1 MVAWADAIAVMDAA
15 GVEQAVVI
23 GSSMGGQAALDL
35 TLAYPNRVSGLL
47 LIGTA
52 VRAEPYPDINERP
65 TAELDTMIESA
76 ENASDIDEVNRLE
89 AWMWL
94 DGTAPTLIMI
104 GRLDAAY
111 IRAVDELAAG
121 IIPDARLALLDG
133 VAHLPHLE
141 GDAATLDVIADFVD
155 ALAGG
160 D

>member
-1 MVAWADAIAVMDAA
+1 MLDLGRTEISVDAA

-35 TLAYPNRVSGLL
+35 TLAHPNRVSGLL

-52 VRAEPYPDINERP
+52 ERGAPYPDINEGP

-76 ENASDIDEVNRLE
+76 ENASEIDEVNWLE

-94 DGTAPTLIMI
+94 DGPTADE
-104 GRLDAAY
+104 GRVVGAA
-111 IRAVDELAAG
+111 RDLFLEMNGKALR
-121 IIPDARLALLDG
+121 DARLAWLDG

-155 ALAGG
+155 TLAGG